1 MVITAITNTAAA
13 TVPPTTPDSA
23 ETATLGNTT
32 KLLYGHFLMISQGT
46 HSIEYALILYTVYL
60 VPDSFGSTADDVCPK
75 SRNTECMMTHPSHTL
90 LTLSA
95 PFHPYI
101 CLSVCLSVIYN
112 ITPHNTRLRSYFRK
126 NYCVQRL
133 YIL

>member
-13 TVPPTTPDSA
+13 TIPPTTPDSA

-75 SRNTECMMTHPSHTL
+75 LRNTECMMTQQLHTL
-90 LTLSA
+90 LTLSNI
-95 PFHPYI
+95 P
-101 CLSVCLSVIYN
+101 VCLSVIY
-112 ITPHNTRLRSYFRK
+112 IW
-126 NYCVQRL
+126 L
-133 YIL
+133 YIHPQRTTKILIWQFS

>member
-1 MVITAITNTAAA
+1 MVITTTEAIANTAAA

-32 KLLYGHFLMISQGT
+32 KLLYGNFLMISQGT

-60 VPDSFGSTADDVCPK
+60 VPDSFGSTADDVWPK

-90 LTLSA
+90 LTLGA
-95 PFHPYI
+95 PLHP
-101 CLSVCLSVIYN
+101 CLSVCLSVIYIPTTYN
-112 ITPHNTRLRSYFRK
+112 
-126 NYCVQRL
+126 
-133 YIL
+133 